1 LNDHYLLLNQKD
13 DLIVN
18 LKLNLNRYSI
28 DLSKANEIILQ
39 SDNKILTLYN
49 EILYLDDTNKSLLS
63 LIENKNRTNQVKNIQ
78 FYHSFNLKKLF
89 F

>member
-1 LNDHYLLLNQKD
+1 LNDHYLLLSQKD

>member
-1 LNDHYLLLNQKD
+1 MNDHYLLLSQKD

>member
-1 LNDHYLLLNQKD
+1 MNDHYLLLNQKD

>member
-1 LNDHYLLLNQKD
+1 MNDHYLLLSQKD

-63 LIENKNRTNQVKNIQ
+63 LIENMNRTNQVKNIQ